1 MQMNGLRAS
10 WSRARTRTFDW
21 LDALA
26 ARKSSGPKHLAT
38 GLSGERQALL
48 HLQNL
53 GYTVVARRWK
63 TARLRG
69 YIDLVAWDGE
79 HLSFIEAKTRS
90 RRVLMWP
97 AEAAVDTG
105 KRRMLRQMAKAYL
118 KNMQRGMGAKPKVR
132 FDLLIIY
139 LSGMTGMEFELQKGA
154 FGWE

>member
-1 MQMNGLRAS
+1 
-10 WSRARTRTFDW
+10 
-21 LDALA
+21 
-26 ARKSSGPKHLAT
+26 
-38 GLSGERQALL
+38 LSGERQALL
-48 HLQNL
+48 HLQEL

-69 YIDLVAWDGE
+69 DIDLVAWDGE
-79 HLSFIEAKTRS
+79 SLCFIEVKTRS
-90 RRVLMWP
+90 KRVLMRP
-97 AEAAVDTG
+97 AEAAVDSD

-139 LSGMTGMEFELQKGA
+139 LSGMTGMEFELEKGA